1 MGVLKHLRTE
11 GAVRQRAALFRFA
24 TAGLDAARGGFNIA
38 AMTRRG
44 IERGLAALAAAIGWA
59 GLALQLWLI
68 IQAMGPADGAWRF
81 LAFFTILANI
91 GAAMVATAVASDS
104 RGALARPKAKFVAA
118 ASIALVGLVYSL
130 WLRTTWDPQ
139 GLQKLA
145 DIALHDAVPVLFV
158 GMWLAGL
165 HEQLK
170 WRDLGWALVPP
181 LLYCTY
187 ALARG
192 AVDGFYAYWFL
203 NPATQ
208 TPAQIASSTGIL
220 LAAVGIIAA
229 VLLLIDHWIDDV
241 KDEPPAG
248 NGRVDRAGR
257 ESFPA
262 SDPPGWTLGDDRE

>member
-1 MGVLKHLRTE
+1 M
-11 GAVRQRAALFRFA
+11 RQR
-24 TAGLDAARGGFNIA
+24 
-38 AMTRRG
+38 
-44 IERGLAALAAAIGWA
+44 IERSLAGLAAAVGWA

-68 IQAMGPADGAWRF
+68 VNAMGLADGAWRF

-91 GAAMVATAVASDS
+91 GTVIVATAVASRS
-104 RGALARPKAKFVAA
+104 QSALARPKAKFVAA
-118 ASIALVGLVYSL
+118 TSIALVGLVYSL

-145 DIALHDAVPVLFV
+145 DIALHDAVPLLFL

-170 WRDLGWALVPP
+170 WRDLGSALIPP
-181 LLYCTY
+181 LVYCAY

-192 AVDGFYAYWFL
+192 AADGFYAYWFL
-203 NPATQ
+203 NPVTQ
-208 TPAQIASSTGIL
+208 TPAQIASSTAVL
-220 LAAVGIIAA
+220 LAAVAVIAA

-248 NGRVDRAGR
+248 GGRVEEAGR

-262 SDPPGWTLGDDRE
+262 SDPPGWTLGDGRE

>member
-1 MGVLKHLRTE
+1 
-11 GAVRQRAALFRFA
+11 
-24 TAGLDAARGGFNIA
+24 
-38 AMTRRG
+38 MTRRD
-44 IERGLAALAAAIGWA
+44 IERTLAGLAAIIGWA
-59 GLALQLWLI
+59 GLALQFWLI
-68 IQAMGPADGAWRF
+68 VQAMGLGNGAWRF

-91 GAAMVATAVASDS
+91 GAAIVATAVAIGSA
-104 RGALARPKAKFVAA
+104 GVFARPKAKFVAA
-118 ASIALVGLVYSL
+118 TSIALVGLVYSL

-145 DIALHDAVPVLFV
+145 DIALHDAVPLLFV

-181 LLYCTY
+181 LVYCGY

-203 NPATQ
+203 NPVTQ
-208 TPAQIASSTGIL
+208 TPAQIFSSTAVL
-220 LAAVGIIAA
+220 LAAVAVIAG
-229 VLLLIDHWIDDV
+229 VLLIIDHWIDDV
-241 KDEPPAG
+241 KDGPATG
-248 NGRVDRAGR
+248 NGRVDEAGR

-262 SDPPGWTLGDDRE
+262 SDPPGWTLGDRRE

>member
-1 MGVLKHLRTE
+1 
-11 GAVRQRAALFRFA
+11 
-24 TAGLDAARGGFNIA
+24 
-38 AMTRRG
+38 MTRRG
-44 IERGLAALAAAIGWA
+44 IERTLAGLTAIIGWA
-59 GLALQLWLI
+59 GLALQFRLVV
-68 IQAMGPADGAWRF
+68 QAMGFGEGLWRF

-91 GAAMVATAVASDS
+91 GAAMVATAVAVDS
-104 RGALARPKAKFVAA
+104 KGAFARPRAKFIAA
-118 ASIALVGLVYSL
+118 TSIALVGLVYSL

-170 WRDLGWALVPP
+170 WRDIIWAVMPP
-181 LLYCTY
+181 LLYSLY

-192 AVDGFYAYWFL
+192 SADGFYAYWFL

-208 TPAQIASSTGIL
+208 TPGEMVSSTIIL
-220 LAAVGIIAA
+220 LAAVAVIAG
-229 VLLLIDHWIDDV
+229 LLNTIDHWIDDV
-241 KDEPPAG
+241 KDEPAG
-248 NGRVDRAGR
+248 NGVVGEAGR

-262 SDPPGWTLGDDRE
+262 SDPPSWTLGREQQD

>member
-1 MGVLKHLRTE
+1 MRKQIERV
-11 GAVRQRAALFRFA
+11 
-24 TAGLDAARGGFNIA
+24 TAGLAA
-38 AMTRRG
+38 T
-44 IERGLAALAAAIGWA
+44 LGWT
-59 GLALQLWLI
+59 GLALQFWLI
-68 IQAMGPADGAWRF
+68 VSAMGLADGAWRF
-81 LAFFTILANI
+81 FGFFTLLANI
-91 GAAMVATAVASDS
+91 GAAAVATAVASGS
-104 RGALARPKAKFVAA
+104 TGALTRPKAKFVAA
-118 ASIALVGLVYSL
+118 TSIALVGLVYSL

-170 WRDLGWALVPP
+170 WRDIIWALVPP
-181 LLYCTY
+181 VLYCLY

-192 AVDGFYAYWFL
+192 GVDGFYAYWFL

-208 TPAQIASSTGIL
+208 TPGEMASSIAVL
-220 LAAVGIIAA
+220 LAAVAVIAG
-229 VLLLIDHWIDDV
+229 VLLTIDHWIDDV

-248 NGRVDRAGR
+248 NGMVDEAGR

-262 SDPPGWTLGDDRE
+262 SDPPGWTLGEDR